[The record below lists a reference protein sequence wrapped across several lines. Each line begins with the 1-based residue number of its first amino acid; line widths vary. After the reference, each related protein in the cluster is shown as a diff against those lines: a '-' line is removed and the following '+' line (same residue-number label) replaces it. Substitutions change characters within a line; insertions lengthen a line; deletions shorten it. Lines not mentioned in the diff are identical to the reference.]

1 MNYSD
6 WVIGWLVKNG
16 NDETELKEH
25 LEENFFD
32 MGYIDSFAFIML
44 MSAVED
50 EFGVS
55 FDNEQFQDRSFA
67 TIGGFAKALER
78 EAKK

>member
-67 TIGGFAKALER
+67 TISGFAKALER